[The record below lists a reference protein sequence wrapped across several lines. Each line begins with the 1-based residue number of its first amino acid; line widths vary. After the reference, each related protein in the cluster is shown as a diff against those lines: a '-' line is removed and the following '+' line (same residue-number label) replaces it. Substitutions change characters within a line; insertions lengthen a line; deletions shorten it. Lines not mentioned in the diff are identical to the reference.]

1 MGTRVGAH
9 LCVYALQGSTP
20 TDMLREEIRAGEE
33 TPKPTEKAQGSRT
46 TLAAVITLGT
56 KEP

>member
-1 MGTRVGAH
+1 MGTH

-20 TDMLREEIRAGEE
+20 TDMLREEIRAGKE
-33 TPKPTEKAQGSRT
+33 TPKLTEKAQGSRT
-46 TLAAVITLGT
+46 TLAAVTTLGT

>member
-1 MGTRVGAH
+1 MGTH